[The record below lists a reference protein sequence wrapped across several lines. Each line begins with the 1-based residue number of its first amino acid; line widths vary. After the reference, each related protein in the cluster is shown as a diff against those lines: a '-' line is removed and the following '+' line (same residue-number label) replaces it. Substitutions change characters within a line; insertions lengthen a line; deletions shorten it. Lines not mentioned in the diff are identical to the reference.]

1 MMMSQKEVPKKPPGS
16 PKQAPRKPSSFSK
29 PPGSLQEALMKPQ
42 ANPKEAIYI
51 VPPEAPVE
59 AYWGILQ

>member
-1 MMMSQKEVPKKPPGS
+1 MMSQKEVPRKP
-16 PKQAPRKPSSFSK
+16 PRKPSSFSK
-29 PPGSLQEALMKPQ
+29 PPGSLQKALMKPQ